1 MIKLYAIITG
11 ASSGIG
17 LEITKILAKE
27 YDLILVSRNTD
38 SLVNIKNKFKERNII
53 IESLDLTKI
62 ENVHLLYEKYK
73 NYDIDVLV
81 NNAGFGKIGFLED
94 LNVNEGEDMIR
105 LNVLALYSLTHMFI
119 KIVKSHILNIG
130 SLAGFMPGPKMANYY
145 ATKSYVLSFS
155 RAINYENKRL
165 KRKLR
170 ISTLCPGPVKTNFN
184 MVAKGEFKSKGLK
197 ADKVALK
204 AIKNMKKNKE
214 IIYPSFSNR
223 MLAIFSK
230 IIPHSLLFRL
240 IYNNQ
245 NSK

>member
-27 YDLILVSRNTD
+27 YDLILVSRSTD
-38 SLVNIKNKFKERNII
+38 SLVNIKNEFKERNII

-73 NYDIDVLV
+73 DYDIDVLV

-94 LNVNEGEDMIR
+94 LNVNEGEDMIS

-119 KIVKSHILNIG
+119 KIVKSNILNIG

-170 ISTLCPGPVKTNFN
+170 VSTLCPGPVKTNFN

-197 ADKVALK
+197 ADKVAIK

-230 IIPHSLLFRL
+230 IIPHKLLFRL